1 MKYKLLMM
9 FFIVASCNSQDLI
22 IKKCVNDKIDESI
35 VYKYNDVEDAFFYK
49 AIKEIELYL
58 MQNTNQKNINKR
70 AFINIINFLELNVYN
85 DQDKLLKY
93 KNRLQK
99 FLILYNIQPM
109 SVYGNLKSL
118 SVNCYYK
125 KINKKTGVEFSVID
139 ETLIDHLDVFQKIFS
154 EGYSFYSKDC
164 FNKLINSLSTE
175 KFDKIIYRVP
185 LILMIYENII
195 TKSRK

>member
-93 KNRLQK
+93 KNKLQK
-99 FLILYNIQPM
+99 FLIVNNLQPM
-109 SVYGNLKSL
+109 SVYGDLRSL
-118 SVNCYYK
+118 SVNCYYEQIDK
-125 KINKKTGVEFSVID
+125 KKVLNF
-139 ETLIDHLDVFQKIFS
+139 H
-154 EGYSFYSKDC
+154 
-164 FNKLINSLSTE
+164 
-175 KFDKIIYRVP
+175 
-185 LILMIYENII
+185 
-195 TKSRK
+195 

>member
-1 MKYKLLMM
+1 MM

-93 KNRLQK
+93 KNKLQK

-154 EGYSFYSKDC
+154 EGYSFYNKDC

-175 KFDKIIYRVP
+175 KFNKIIYRVP
-185 LILMIYENII
+185 LILMIYENMI
-195 TKSRK
+195 TKSRN